1 MDGIGVYTWQDGR
14 QYRGEYKDDKKH
26 GYGIYTWSDGRTYSG
41 HWCRGKQHGLGT
53 YDVPGQPTKFGLWEE
68 GKRIEWFENDQ
79 YGKITNGQLDYKM
92 YFRKT
97 ESGFNVDQFATFDV
111 PNKFHERVQR
121 VIEKFRRETPTPT
134 PQGQPQQQYQRQ
146 GAQPTPGGLKT
157 AGM

>member
-53 YDVPGQPTKFGLWEE
+53 YSVPGQSTKCGLWEE
-68 GKRIEWFENDQ
+68 GKRIEWFDEDQ
-79 YGKITNGQLDYKM
+79 QKEIKANKLDYKM

-97 ESGFNVDQFATFDV
+97 ESGFNVDAIATFEV
-111 PNKFHERVQR
+111 PSNFHNRVQETVNKF
-121 VIEKFRRETPTPT
+121 K
-134 PQGQPQQQYQRQ
+134 
-146 GAQPTPGGLKT
+146 L
-157 AGM
+157 